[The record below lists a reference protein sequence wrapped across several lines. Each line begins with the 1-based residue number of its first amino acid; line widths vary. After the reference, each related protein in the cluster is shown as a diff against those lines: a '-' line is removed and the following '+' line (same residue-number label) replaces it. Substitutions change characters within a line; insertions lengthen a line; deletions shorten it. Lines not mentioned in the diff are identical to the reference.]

1 MWRLALHNALQPLAH
16 AKASEFISTRLLN
29 KSLSCQGW
37 RKFAGEA
44 APSPKTATPPR
55 FEPLEDVPLDLNQFQ
70 VSPTRRRIA
79 TFFRIF
85 LPVSATSCLVYA
97 FTHPD
102 EEQGLRMPPELQYLA
117 AQQAENE
124 NVMTNWSATH
134 EARPKRFFQP
144 ENEGEVEA
152 FLRQA
157 SKAKQQ
163 LRVMGSALSPN
174 GLGLSHEGTLSMA
187 LMDRILK
194 VDPEKKQVTVQAGCR
209 VQQVADAL
217 KPYGLTLQNYASIR
231 EQQIGGFIQVGAHGT
246 GARIPPVDDQVV
258 SMRLVTPGVGALTLS
273 KAQEPELFNLA
284 KVGLGALGVV
294 SQATLQCVP
303 RHKLVENSFTT
314 SIAEVKKNHVTW
326 LREHKHLRYMWIP
339 YTDTVVVVQC
349 NPEASTQGARV
360 LAQAPP
366 APSGGT
372 GGATAS
378 GTGTTAATTST
389 TPEDTQLQHRLQP
402 LRRLYQSKQPGPE
415 ADEMT
420 TAMQLRDAL
429 LAMDPL
435 NKGWV
440 VEVNKAEAEYWKRSG
455 GVRVGWSDEILGFDC
470 GGQQWVLETALPVGK
485 LDSLKGSTKDIEYME
500 ALLKEIKSNKV
511 AAHSPIEQ
519 RWTCGSSS
527 TLSPVAGAADEVFSW
542 VGIIMYLPDDP
553 ATRERVTEAFR
564 AYAHIVEERLMP
576 RFNATWHWAKLEV
589 PQSEAE
595 RKKLQ
600 ARISKRYPVDKIGA
614 YREVLDP
621 QNVLANDWV
630 NAVLPQSS

>member
-1 MWRLALHNALQPLAH
+1 MWRLALNTALKQPLGSTTAT
-16 AKASEFISTRLLN
+16 EFISTTRLLN
-29 KSLSCQGW
+29 KSLSCPGW
-37 RKFAGEA
+37 RRFAGEA
-44 APSPKTATPPR
+44 APSSKPATPPG
-55 FEPLEDVPLDLNQFQ
+55 FEPLEGGQLDLNQFR
-70 VSPTRRRIA
+70 VSPARRRIA

-102 EEQGLRMPPELQYLA
+102 EDQGLRMPPELQYLA
-117 AQQAENE
+117 AQQTENE
-124 NVMTNWSATH
+124 NVLTNWSATH

-174 GLGLSHEGTLSMA
+174 GLGLSQEGTLSMA

-246 GARIPPVDDQVV
+246 GARIPPVDEQV
-258 SMRLVTPGVGALTLS
+258 
-273 KAQEPELFNLA
+273 
-284 KVGLGALGVV
+284 
-294 SQATLQCVP
+294 
-303 RHKLVENSFTT
+303 
-314 SIAEVKKNHVTW
+314 
-326 LREHKHLRYMWIP
+326 
-339 YTDTVVVVQC
+339 
-349 NPEASTQGARV
+349 GARV
-360 LAQAPP
+360 LAQSPP

-378 GTGTTAATTST
+378 GTGATAATAAST
-389 TPEDTQLQHRLQP
+389 AEDAQLQHRLEP
-402 LRRLYQSKQPGPE
+402 LRNLYQAKQPGPE

-435 NKGWV
+435 NKSWV
-440 VEVNKAEAEYWKRSG
+440 EEVNKAEAEYWKRSG
-455 GVRVGWSDEILGFDC
+455 GVRVGFSDEILGFDC

-519 RWTCGSSS
+519 RWTSGSSS
-527 TLSPVAGAADEVFSW
+527 TLSPVAGEADEVFSW
-542 VGIIMYLPDDP
+542 VGIIMYLPEDP
-553 ATRERVTEAFR
+553 ATRERVTDAFR
-564 AYAHIVEERLMP
+564 AYARIVEERLMP
-576 RFNATWHWAKLEV
+576 CFNATWHWAKLEV

-600 ARISKRYPVDKIGA
+600 ARISKRYPVDKVGA

-630 NAVLPQSS
+630 NAVLPQKS